1 MIKTKNLNVRP
12 ATVKD
17 AEGLYEVMD
26 SNYDSM
32 FVESIPNTI
41 DDVIAW
47 IREGKPGT
55 TQFLMESDVNK
66 KIIGCIT
73 VVVFKSNFACS
84 LGVVIHDEYKNQGL
98 MTEAL
103 TGVIDYIFENT
114 DVDYI
119 TVNIADS
126 NEVSKRLFYKLGFFQ
141 SNPSA
146 VSVRGGI
153 DLSHIYLLR
162 R

>member
-17 AEGLYEVMD
+17 AEGLYEVME

-84 LGVVIHDEYKNQGL
+84 LGVVIHHEYKNQGL